1 MDEMCSLA
9 IVRNPYSRMV
19 SIYGYNRFGASE
31 SFPAFVRRWKK
42 LMRPYLEDGEKE
54 EWYTPCHLLPM
65 FEFTH
70 FNGKQLVQS
79 VVKQEELKYLKT
91 REGATSL
98 SQKDSTVSDLPDLV
112 RDALLGMPHAN
123 KRPTLQKWYDMYD
136 QETMNLT
143 HEMYQRDFSIFK
155 YDTTIQQRPDLKPP
169 RINRRSQLGSMKS
182 DPFSRDSMMGPEGFR
197 VSQID
202 LFGSVTSTVR
212 KEMFR
217 RASTSSMRQS
227 LVEFNRDELLASMA
241 GIRHISTLR
250 ESSRSSSMGD
260 DSSGHSKMDEKK
272 DD

>member
-31 SFPAFVRRWKK
+31 SFPTFVRRWKK
-42 LMRPYLEDGEKE
+42 LMRPYMEDGEKE

-91 REGATSL
+91 REGAGRL
-98 SQKDSTVSDLPDLV
+98 SETDSTVSDLPDLV

-123 KRPTLQKWYDMYD
+123 KRQTSQKWYDYYD
-136 QETMNLT
+136 QETMDLT
-143 HEMYQRDFSIFK
+143 HEMYHMDFAVFG
-155 YDTTIQQRPDLKPP
+155 YDTTIKERPDLKPP
-169 RINRRSQLGSMKS
+169 RKNRRSAFGAMKY
-182 DPFSRDSMMGPEGFR
+182 DQFSRNSCMGLDGVR
-197 VSQID
+197 MSQAG
-202 LFGSVTSTVR
+202 LFGSVTSSMR
-212 KEMFR
+212 KEMVR
-217 RASTSSMRQS
+217 RASTSALKQS
-227 LVEFNRDELLASMA
+227 LVALNKDEIFASVA
-241 GIRHISTLR
+241 GIRNISTVR
-250 ESSRSSSMGD
+250 EDSLELSM
-260 DSSGHSKMDEKK
+260 HSQK